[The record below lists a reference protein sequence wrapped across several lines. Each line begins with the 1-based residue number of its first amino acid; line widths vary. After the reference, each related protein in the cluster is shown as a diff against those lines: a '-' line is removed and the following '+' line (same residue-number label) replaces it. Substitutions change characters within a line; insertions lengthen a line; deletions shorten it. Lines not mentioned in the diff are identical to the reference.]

1 VNKQSSLKL
10 TRFKPMKTMGPV
22 MSGLRSDMSALGRI
36 CPILGRIRPGKLDH
50 ALWKSRL
57 GAKMMSL
64 GHDKHDKVT
73 ACKLNTIELREFK
86 RTTRSNLNTRNHT

>member
-1 VNKQSSLKL
+1 
-10 TRFKPMKTMGPV
+10 
-22 MSGLRSDMSALGRI
+22 MSDLRSDMSGISQI
-36 CPILGRIRPGKLDH
+36 CLPWGPDMSRKTESH
-50 ALWKSRL
+50 AAESRL

>member
-1 VNKQSSLKL
+1 
-10 TRFKPMKTMGPV
+10 
-22 MSGLRSDMSALGRI
+22 
-36 CPILGRIRPGKLDH
+36 
-50 ALWKSRL
+50 L